1 MAFIVPIFMLSIAYF
16 TGLTVMKL
24 FCDDKT
30 SIIETCLVGTFFLM
44 IISQTTVLICYYLG
58 FSFGTY
64 VRILCMVMI
73 LLLILSLF
81 ICQKEILYHI
91 RIRKKVNKN
100 AVAIIVFMGAIEFLA
115 LILLMPDVAGDF
127 TADSVNTLLATNT
140 IFGYDYLTGF
150 PLSGEPTIK
159 MQLDGLPFLYG
170 AMARVFHTKGISIVY
185 DCAPIWA
192 MSLCLMVYGLWAG
205 ALYGRGN
212 NEELKRAIFVAGV
225 CAVSLCG
232 AFSAKSLFYYQTF
245 EGFRGEPIC
254 DGIIVPFCLYE
265 LFELYRNK
273 KWQSVVY
280 IVAAVLAAMLVTT
293 PAKGLVPC
301 AIIITAGTLVA
312 AGYRL
317 RRYVKCLQH

>member
-81 ICQKEILYHI
+81 ICQKEFLYHI

-140 IFGYDYLTGF
+140 IFYGCGRIPSLYQ
-150 PLSGEPTIK
+150 SGQT
-159 MQLDGLPFLYG
+159 
-170 AMARVFHTKGISIVY
+170 A
-185 DCAPIWA
+185 
-192 MSLCLMVYGLWAG
+192 LCLPIGSFSTNKQTG
-205 ALYGRGN
+205 GRF
-212 NEELKRAIFVAGV
+212 RR
-225 CAVSLCG
+225 
-232 AFSAKSLFYYQTF
+232 QT
-245 EGFRGEPIC
+245 P
-254 DGIIVPFCLYE
+254 
-265 LFELYRNK
+265 
-273 KWQSVVY
+273 
-280 IVAAVLAAMLVTT
+280 
-293 PAKGLVPC
+293 
-301 AIIITAGTLVA
+301 
-312 AGYRL
+312 
-317 RRYVKCLQH
+317 

>member
-44 IISQTTVLICYYLG
+44 ITSQVVVLICYYSG
-58 FSFGTY
+58 FTFSTY
-64 VRILCMVMI
+64 VRLMCMIMV
-73 LLLILSLF
+73 LVLILSLF
-81 ICQKEILYHI
+81 ICQKDVLYHI
-91 RIRKKVNKN
+91 KIRKKVNRN
-100 AVAIIVFMGAIEFLA
+100 AVVVIVLMGAIEFLA
-115 LILLMPDVAGDF
+115 LLILMPDVAGDF
-127 TADSVNTLLATNT
+127 TADAVNTLLTTDT
-140 IFGYDYLTGF
+140 IFGYDYLTGY
-150 PLSGEPTIK
+150 PLSGEPSVK
-159 MQLDGLPFLYG
+159 LQLDGLPFLYAG
-170 AMARVFHTKGISIVY
+170 MAKIFHAKGITIVY

-192 MSLCLMVYGLWAG
+192 MTLCLMVYGLWAG
-205 ALYGRGN
+205 ALYGRDN
-212 NEELKRAIFVAGV
+212 NDELKRAIFVAGV
-225 CAVSLCG
+225 CAVSICG

-280 IVAAVLAAMLVTT
+280 IVVAVLSAMLVTT

-301 AIIITAGTLVA
+301 AIIITAATVVA
-312 AGYRL
+312 LGYRL